1 MIFDCIAMGLIK
13 SANMPAAVSPF
24 SMKDVER
31 QAVALLGQARREAER
46 FLVAAQAAGEE
57 LKSQARTAGHVQ
69 GRTEGHKEGFSAGRE
84 EGLEERRAEL
94 NGLVGALM
102 EAAEQV
108 NTSRLELEAAA
119 LNDVL
124 RLAVAIA
131 ERVTKRVGVLD
142 AEAAVAN
149 VAEAMKLVGHESD
162 IRIAIHPSQKAA
174 LSAALPELR
183 REWPKLEHVE
193 LIEDVGLAPGGCRV
207 FTAHGQVDGDL
218 DEQLRRIVGDL
229 LPGAKEGS

>member
-1 MIFDCIAMGLIK
+1 MGLIK

-46 FLVAAQAAGEE
+46 FLAAAQAAGEE
-57 LKSQARTAGHVQ
+57 LKSQARTAGYVQ
-69 GRTEGHKEGFSAGRE
+69 GQEEGLTAGRKEGFSAGRE
-84 EGLEERRAEL
+84 QGLEERRAEL
-94 NGLVGALM
+94 NGLVGALT

-108 NTSRLELEAAA
+108 NASRLELEAAA

-131 ERVTKRVGVLD
+131 ERVTKRLGVLD
-142 AEAAVAN
+142 AQAAVAN

-162 IRIAIHPSQKAA
+162 VRIAIHPSQKAA
-174 LSAALPELR
+174 LAEALPRLR
-183 REWPKLEHVE
+183 RDWPKMEHVE
-193 LIEDVGLAPGGCRV
+193 LIEDGALAPGGCRV

-229 LPGAKEGS
+229 LPAAKEGS